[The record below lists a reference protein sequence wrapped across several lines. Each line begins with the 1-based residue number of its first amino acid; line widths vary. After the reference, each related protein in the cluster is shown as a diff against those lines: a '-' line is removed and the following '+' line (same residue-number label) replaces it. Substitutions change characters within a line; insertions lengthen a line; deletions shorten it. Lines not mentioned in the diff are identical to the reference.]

1 MEACGKSTSR
11 NRGMKTLK
19 IQCNV
24 LKLALGWPND
34 ITIKYLLTK
43 TIYAE
48 INNFAI
54 ISRVFKGNSS
64 I

>member
-24 LKLALGWPND
+24 LKLALGLA
-34 ITIKYLLTK
+34 KRH
-43 TIYAE
+43 
-48 INNFAI
+48 NNQVFAYKDHL
-54 ISRVFKGNSS
+54 RRNK
-64 I
+64 